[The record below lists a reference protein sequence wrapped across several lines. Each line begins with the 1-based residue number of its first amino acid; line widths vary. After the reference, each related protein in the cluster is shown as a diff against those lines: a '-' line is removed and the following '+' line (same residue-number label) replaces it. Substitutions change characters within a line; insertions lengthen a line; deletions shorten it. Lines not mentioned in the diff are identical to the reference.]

1 MRLNVLLIALASWA
15 LQQDHVC
22 RAEDAEYQNQILF
35 FLYQQYWV
43 ANPISG
49 QNFPPAEVKAAKE
62 FLGIPDI
69 KITST
74 LWVEYIRVL
83 EGSHSFQA
91 RYWWALNYPDHRT
104 ERLIAETNASD
115 TCAQLCSTHATLV
128 TNMYGDDACCTAVY
142 MPNSYFQNIV
152 GGSLQDQ
159 PNEWIVYAVPG
170 TEDRVQYWARGTS
183 TFSSTFS
190 YGAFPF
196 DKQRLQFRIMTEYL
210 PQLDGDDSL
219 QLQGP
224 SALIPALASFRQ
236 DASAFRDFKIHGWKV
251 LGKSARITAFK
262 QRDYFQAAEG
272 GNGSLTA
279 GEDRL
284 QPGVIFSIEIQ
295 RTTTTFWIV
304 VLVLPIL
311 LLILFS
317 FFSFYI
323 SDTDIKTRMGVMSG
337 MFLAILLL
345 QFTVRAY
352 LPGNQA
358 LIPPY
363 TILVVSYVY
372 LLAMALVF
380 LLCYTLRQ
388 YYTTNTRK
396 IKVLQATKR
405 RIAFQRDQLRTL
417 LMQRSL
423 AKNLTRMPTQDA
435 KTSVAFSIWET
446 DRAVANIDDRIDA
459 LRRPWH
465 EAKSTG
471 TRGKMFHLL
480 LTQRLTR
487 YPIVDSLQQGIVK
500 DW

>member
-1 MRLNVLLIALASWA
+1 M
-15 LQQDHVC
+15 
-22 RAEDAEYQNQILF
+22 
-35 FLYQQYWV
+35 
-43 ANPISG
+43 G
-49 QNFPPAEVKAAKE
+49 
-62 FLGIPDI
+62 
-69 KITST
+69 
-74 LWVEYIRVL
+74 
-83 EGSHSFQA
+83 
-91 RYWWALNYPDHRT
+91 
-104 ERLIAETNASD
+104 
-115 TCAQLCSTHATLV
+115 
-128 TNMYGDDACCTAVY
+128 
-142 MPNSYFQNIV
+142 
-152 GGSLQDQ
+152 
-159 PNEWIVYAVPG
+159 
-170 TEDRVQYWARGTS
+170 
-183 TFSSTFS
+183 
-190 YGAFPF
+190 
-196 DKQRLQFRIMTEYL
+196 
-210 PQLDGDDSL
+210 
-219 QLQGP
+219 
-224 SALIPALASFRQ
+224 
-236 DASAFRDFKIHGWKV
+236 V

-304 VLVLPIL
+304 VLVLP
-311 LLILFS
+311 
-317 FFSFYI
+317 
-323 SDTDIKTRMGVMSG
+323 
-337 MFLAILLL
+337 ILLL

-480 LTQRLTR
+480 LKWRR
-487 YPIVDSLQQGIVK
+487 H
-500 DW
+500 W